1 MKRTV
6 QKHARACITVGT
18 SKAAAGRRR
27 EDEKPEDEKPEDEKP
42 EDDKPEDDKPE
53 DDKPE
58 DDKSEP
64 GTFTALVAVFGN
76 VDSDGEVTDKGAFT
90 EALAERPT
98 VPIMWSHGYGTSDI
112 VGYSTKAEE
121 TDEGLL
127 LEWKA
132 LDTEIGRS
140 VAELLEVGA
149 ITDFSYSAIV
159 EDYTLEKSDD
169 GEIRHLT
176 KLDLWEAGPCLRGA
190 NPLAKLKSQDAPEAD
205 DAAQRTARAR
215 LALLGL

>member
-1 MKRTV
+1 M
-6 QKHARACITVGT
+6 
-18 SKAAAGRRR
+18 
-27 EDEKPEDEKPEDEKP
+27 
-42 EDDKPEDDKPE
+42 
-53 DDKPE
+53 
-58 DDKSEP
+58 
-64 GTFTALVAVFGN
+64 
-76 VDSDGEVTDKGAFT
+76 DSDGEVTDKGAFT

-149 ITDFSYSAIV
+149 ITDFSYSAVV
-159 EDYTLEKSDD
+159 EDYSLEKSDD

-190 NPLAKLKSQDAPEAD
+190 NPLAKLKSQDAPETD

>member
-6 QKHARACITVGT
+6 QKHARACITLGT
-18 SKAAAGRRR
+18 SKAAGGRRR
-27 EDEKPEDEKPEDEKP
+27 EDDKPEDEKP

-53 DDKPE
+53 DDKP
-58 DDKSEP
+58 DP

-149 ITDFSYSAIV
+149 ITDFSYSAVV
-159 EDYTLEKSDD
+159 EDYSVEKADG

-190 NPLAKLKSQDAPEAD
+190 NPLAKLKSQDTPETD

>member
-6 QKHARACITVGT
+6 QKHARACITMGT
-18 SKAAAGRRR
+18 SKAAGRRR
-27 EDEKPEDEKPEDEKP
+27 EDDKPEDEKPEDEKPEDEKP
-42 EDDKPEDDKPE
+42 EDEKPEDEKP
-53 DDKPE
+53 
-58 DDKSEP
+58 EP

-76 VDSDGEVTDKGAFT
+76 VDSDGEVTDKGAFS

-149 ITDFSYSAIV
+149 ITDFSYSAVV
-159 EDYTLEKSDD
+159 EDYSLEKSDD

-190 NPLAKLKSQDAPEAD
+190 NPLAKLKSQDTPETD

>member
-1 MKRTV
+1 MNRSVYKRASASIAPV
-6 QKHARACITVGT
+6 VA
-18 SKAAAGRRR
+18 KAAPSEGGEPA
-27 EDEKPEDEKPEDEKP
+27 EAVEK
-42 EDDKPEDDKPE
+42 
-53 DDKPE
+53 
-58 DDKSEP
+58 
-64 GTFTALVAVFGN
+64 GTFRALVAVFGN
-76 VDSDGEVTDKGAFT
+76 VDSDGEVTDKGAFS
-90 EALAERPT
+90 ESLSARPT

-140 VAELLEVGA
+140 VAELLDAGA
-149 ITDFSYSAIV
+149 ITDFSYSAVV
-159 EDYTLEKSDD
+159 ESATVEKAEGS
-169 GEIRHLT
+169 EIRHLT

-190 NPLAKLKSQDAPEAD
+190 NPLAKLKSQDAPEAPEAPVTD

-215 LALLGL
+215 LALLGLN

>member
-6 QKHARACITVGT
+6 QKHARACITAGT
-18 SKAAAGRRR
+18 SKAAVGRRR
-27 EDEKPEDEKPEDEKP
+27 DDEKP
-42 EDDKPEDDKPE
+42 EDDEKPKRKSDD
-53 DDKPE
+53 
-58 DDKSEP
+58 
-64 GTFTALVAVFGN
+64 GMFTALVAVFGN

-90 EALAERPT
+90 ESLSSRPT

-140 VAELLEVGA
+140 VSELLSVGA
-149 ITDFSYSAIV
+149 ITDFSYSAV
-159 EDYTLEKSDD
+159 VDDYTIEK
-169 GEIRHLT
+169 GEEGEVRHLT

-190 NPLAKLKSQDAPEAD
+190 NPLAKLKSQDPPETD

>member
-6 QKHARACITVGT
+6 QKHARACITLGT
-18 SKAAAGRRR
+18 SKAAGGRRR
-27 EDEKPEDEKPEDEKP
+27 EDDKPEDEKP
-42 EDDKPEDDKPE
+42 EDDKPEDDKP
-53 DDKPE
+53 D
-58 DDKSEP
+58 P

-149 ITDFSYSAIV
+149 ITDFSYSAVV
-159 EDYTLEKSDD
+159 EDYSVEKADG

-190 NPLAKLKSQDAPEAD
+190 NPLAKLKSQDTPETD

>member
-27 EDEKPEDEKPEDEKP
+27 DDEKP
-42 EDDKPEDDKPE
+42 EDDEKPKRKSDD
-53 DDKPE
+53 
-58 DDKSEP
+58 
-64 GTFTALVAVFGN
+64 GMFTALVAVFGN
-76 VDSDGEVTDKGAFT
+76 VDFDGEVTDKGAFT
-90 EALAERPT
+90 ESLSSRPT

-140 VAELLEVGA
+140 VSELLSVGA
-149 ITDFSYSAIV
+149 ITDFSYSAV
-159 EDYTLEKSDD
+159 VDDYEIEKTDD
-169 GEIRHLT
+169 GEVRHLT

-190 NPLAKLKSQDAPEAD
+190 NPLAKLKSQGTPEAD
-205 DAAQRTARAR
+205 DAAQRIARAR

>member
-1 MKRTV
+1 MKRSV
-6 QKHARACITVGT
+6 YKSASAAITPV
-18 SKAAAGRRR
+18 AAKNNPAEGDGPA
-27 EDEKPEDEKPEDEKP
+27 EAAEK
-42 EDDKPEDDKPE
+42 
-53 DDKPE
+53 
-58 DDKSEP
+58 
-64 GTFTALVAVFGN
+64 GTFRALVAVFGN
-76 VDSDGEVTDKGAFT
+76 VDSDGEVTDKGAFS
-90 EALAERPT
+90 ESLSARPT

-112 VGYSTKAEE
+112 VGYSTKAQE

-140 VAELLEVGA
+140 VAELLDAGA
-149 ITDFSYSAIV
+149 ITDFSYSAVV
-159 EDYTLEKSDD
+159 ESATVEKSDG

-190 NPLAKLKSQDAPEAD
+190 NPLAKLKSQDAPEAPEAPEAPATD

-215 LALLGL
+215 LALLGLN

>member
-6 QKHARACITVGT
+6 QKHARACISVGT
-18 SKAAAGRRR
+18 SKAAGGRRR
-27 EDEKPEDEKPEDEKP
+27 DDDKPEDEKPEDEKP
-42 EDDKPEDDKPE
+42 EADKPEDDKP
-53 DDKPE
+53 D
-58 DDKSEP
+58 P

-149 ITDFSYSAIV
+149 ITDFSYSAVV
-159 EDYTLEKSDD
+159 EDYSVEKVDG

-190 NPLAKLKSQDAPEAD
+190 TPLAKLKSQGAPETD

>member
-42 EDDKPEDDKPE
+42 EDEKPEDEKP
-53 DDKPE
+53 
-58 DDKSEP
+58 EP

-98 VPIMWSHGYGTSDI
+98 VPIMWSHGHGTSDI

-149 ITDFSYSAIV
+149 ITDFSYSAVV
-159 EDYTLEKSDD
+159 EDYTLEKSDE

-190 NPLAKLKSQDAPEAD
+190 NPLAKLKSQDSPETD

>member
-18 SKAAAGRRR
+18 SKAAASRRR

-42 EDDKPEDDKPE
+42 EDEKP
-53 DDKPE
+53 
-58 DDKSEP
+58 EP

-149 ITDFSYSAIV
+149 ITDFSYSAVV
-159 EDYTLEKSDD
+159 EDYTLEKSDE

-190 NPLAKLKSQDAPEAD
+190 NPLAKLKSQDSPETD

>member
-1 MKRTV
+1 MKQSV
-6 QKHARACITVGT
+6 YKRASATIAPVVA
-18 SKAAAGRRR
+18 KAAPAEGG
-27 EDEKPEDEKPEDEKP
+27 ELVEPTEK
-42 EDDKPEDDKPE
+42 
-53 DDKPE
+53 
-58 DDKSEP
+58 
-64 GTFTALVAVFGN
+64 GVFRALVAVFGN
-76 VDSDGEVTDKGAFT
+76 VDSDGEVTDKGAFS
-90 EALAERPT
+90 ASLGARPT

-140 VAELLEVGA
+140 VAELLDAGA
-149 ITDFSYSAIV
+149 ITDFSYSAVV
-159 EDYTLEKSDD
+159 ESATVEKTEG

-190 NPLAKLKSQDAPEAD
+190 NPLAKLKSQDTPEAPRASEVAVID

-215 LALLGL
+215 LALLGLN

>member
-1 MKRTV
+1 MKQSV
-6 QKHARACITVGT
+6 YKRASASIAPVVAKTAPAEG
-18 SKAAAGRRR
+18 
-27 EDEKPEDEKPEDEKP
+27 DEPVDAVEK
-42 EDDKPEDDKPE
+42 
-53 DDKPE
+53 
-58 DDKSEP
+58 
-64 GTFTALVAVFGN
+64 GTFRALVAVFGN
-76 VDSDGEVTDKGAFT
+76 VDSDGEVTDKGAFS
-90 EALAERPT
+90 ESLRDRPT

-121 TDEGLL
+121 TEEGLL

-140 VAELLEVGA
+140 VAELLDAGA
-149 ITDFSYSAIV
+149 ITDFSYSAVV
-159 EDYTLEKSDD
+159 ESATVEKSES

-190 NPLAKLKSQDAPEAD
+190 NPLAKLKSQSDPEALEAPEAPATD

-215 LALLGL
+215 LALLGLN

>member
-27 EDEKPEDEKPEDEKP
+27 EDDKP

-58 DDKSEP
+58 P

-76 VDSDGEVTDKGAFT
+76 VDSYGEVTDKGAFT

-112 VGYSTKAEE
+112 VGYSTRAEE

-149 ITDFSYSAIV
+149 ITDFSYSAVV
-159 EDYTLEKSDD
+159 EDYSLEKSDD

-190 NPLAKLKSQDAPEAD
+190 NPLAKLKSRDTTETD

>member
-6 QKHARACITVGT
+6 QKHARACIIAGT

-27 EDEKPEDEKPEDEKP
+27 EDEKPEDEKP
-42 EDDKPEDDKPE
+42 
-53 DDKPE
+53 
-58 DDKSEP
+58 EP

-149 ITDFSYSAIV
+149 ITDFSYSAVV
-159 EDYTLEKSDD
+159 EDYTSEKSDE

-190 NPLAKLKSQDAPEAD
+190 NPLAKLKSQDSPETD

>member
-6 QKHARACITVGT
+6 QKHAHACITVGT

-27 EDEKPEDEKPEDEKP
+27 EDEKPEDEKP
-42 EDDKPEDDKPE
+42 
-53 DDKPE
+53 
-58 DDKSEP
+58 EP

-149 ITDFSYSAIV
+149 ITDFSYSAVV
-159 EDYTLEKSDD
+159 EDYTLEKSDE

-190 NPLAKLKSQDAPEAD
+190 NPLAKLKSQDSPETD